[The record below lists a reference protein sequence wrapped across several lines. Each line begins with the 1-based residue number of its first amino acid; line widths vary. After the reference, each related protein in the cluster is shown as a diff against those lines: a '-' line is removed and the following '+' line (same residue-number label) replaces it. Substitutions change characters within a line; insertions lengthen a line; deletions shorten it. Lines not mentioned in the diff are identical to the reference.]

1 MTSRSNSVI
10 RRRGWLLAAGI
21 VPIMALAPTASAEPP
36 LISPIS
42 PGGDNYSGYAAVAP
56 SFKVLSAQWKVPAV
70 TCPPFGNL
78 GGAVNG
84 AVNTILTG
92 GSVLRVPGL
101 LNHPGAALGT
111 LMIPHVGPWIG
122 LVGMGPGGDRT
133 LIQTGTVAACD
144 NGVPR
149 YSGFFETPSFGD
161 QAGMPVPDADAP
173 GNSWESPQTVPGDDI
188 AATVTWDGHT
198 TYRMTVADTTQGWH
212 YGATF
217 ESTVI
222 PTAALA
228 VSESI
233 PYNVP
238 TYTPITFTN
247 VTADGRPL
255 AAYNPQSLS
264 IAAPRITPTAITGD
278 SFTIPSP

>member
-1 MTSRSNSVI
+1 MTPS
-10 RRRGWLLAAGI
+10 AA
-21 VPIMALAPTASAEPP
+21 AEPAPPPAP

-56 SFKVLSAQWKVPAV
+56 SFKVLSAQWKMPTL
-70 TCPPFGNL
+70 TCPPFGDL

-84 AVNTILTG
+84 VVNSVLTG
-92 GSVLRVPGL
+92 GSVFRVPGL
-101 LNHPGAALGT
+101 LAHPGAALGT
-111 LMIPHVGPWIG
+111 LMIPHFGPWIG

-133 LIQTGTVAACD
+133 LIQTGTIGECD
-144 NGVPR
+144 AGVPH
-149 YSGFFETPSFGD
+149 YFGFFETPSFSN
-161 QAGMPVPDADAP
+161 QEGMPTPDADTP
-173 GNSWESPQTVPGDDI
+173 DNRWNTPPTIPGDEV
-188 AATVTWDGHT
+188 AATITWDGRTNYHLA
-198 TYRMTVADTTQGWH
+198 VADTTQGWH

-217 ESTVI
+217 QSPVI

-228 VSESI
+228 VVEGI

-238 TYTPITFTN
+238 GFTSVTFTG

-255 AAYNPQSLS
+255 ATYNPQSLS
-264 IAAPRITPTAITGD
+264 IAAPHISPTPITDD